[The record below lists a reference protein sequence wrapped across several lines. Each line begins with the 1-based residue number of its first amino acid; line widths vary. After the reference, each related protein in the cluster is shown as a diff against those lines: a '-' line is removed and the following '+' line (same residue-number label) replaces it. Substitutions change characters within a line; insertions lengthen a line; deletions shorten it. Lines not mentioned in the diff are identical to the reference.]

1 MNEDKLF
8 ELIRAQSRLISL
20 LQTEIAFMV
29 VGASLFGYESS
40 KERSE
45 EVKGLREKIE
55 TLKRGVKENG

>member
-20 LQTEIAFMV
+20 LQTEIACMF

-40 KERSE
+40 KERIE
-45 EVKGLREKIE
+45 ETKGLREKIE